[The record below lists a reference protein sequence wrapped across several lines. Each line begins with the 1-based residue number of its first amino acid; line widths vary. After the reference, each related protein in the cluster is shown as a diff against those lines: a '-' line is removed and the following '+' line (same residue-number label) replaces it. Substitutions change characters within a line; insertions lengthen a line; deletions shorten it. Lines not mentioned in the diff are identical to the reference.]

1 MSTATTTETK
11 TPTFDV
17 ERIRADFPI
26 LRQQVHGKPLVYLD
40 NAASSQKP
48 CAVIN
53 AVKQYYE
60 NDHANVH
67 RGVHALSERA
77 TELYEQARVTVQK
90 FIGAPCLRELIF
102 TRGATEAIN
111 LVAQTF
117 GRMHVQ
123 PGDEVIVTALE
134 HHSNIVPW
142 QMLCWEKKAN
152 LRVVPITDA
161 GELRLDEYERLL
173 TPRTKLVAVAH

>member
-1 MSTATTTETK
+1 MTALTITNPVQK
-11 TPTFDV
+11 AFDV
-17 ERIRADFPI
+17 ERIRRDFPI
-26 LRQQVHGKPLVYLD
+26 LDQKVHGKPLVYLD

-48 CAVIN
+48 RAVIDTL
-53 AVKQYYE
+53 KHYYE

-77 TELYEQARVTVQK
+77 SELYEAARVTVQK

-102 TRGATEAIN
+102 TRGTTEAIN

-117 GRMHVQ
+117 GRVHVHA
-123 PGDEVIVTALE
+123 GDEVIVTALE

-142 QMLCWEKKAN
+142 QVLCWEKHAN
-152 LRVVPITDA
+152 LRVVPVNDA
-161 GELRLDEYERLL
+161 GELQLDELDKMIN
-173 TPRTKLVAVAH
+173 PATKIISLG